1 MSIYDNT
8 KWVALSQFL
17 KIFMQVVS
25 LTVLTRL
32 VSPHEYG
39 LMAMATIIINFITIL
54 RDLGTSAALIQ
65 KKILSQITKSSV
77 FWLNVFLGTTLFF
90 LIILMSNQIAVFF
103 NEPELKNVLI
113 ILSFMFPVVCTG
125 SSHQALLERE
135 SKFRLIALIE
145 ICSSFIGLFFAI
157 LCAYKG
163 WGVYSL
169 VLQVMVSSIFST
181 CLLWIFHEW
190 RPSLYVDIKELKNIF
205 KFSVNLTLFNLIT
218 FFSRNIDSALIGKFF
233 NSNVLGAYSLA
244 YRIMLFPLQN
254 VTLVATRAIYP
265 VLSKNQDNPT
275 ILNDIFIKTLLVIS
289 SLTLPIVCG
298 IVLLSE
304 EFIYHLFGNKWN
316 LAAIILTWLA
326 PSGLIQSLS
335 NSVGCFFAAKGRTDI
350 IMKLSVLSSVI
361 IVVFIMIGI
370 QYNIIAI
377 TQFYLSA
384 NIINGLCVLYLT
396 LKLLNCS
403 VIKLIKS
410 LTPPILCSVILIMV
424 LTSINYLYHGDTS
437 LILFLFKIL
446 LGGGAY
452 LISYRFLFGNILI
465 DILPKKLHG
474 LFVLR
479 SIN

>member
-265 VLSKNQDNPT
+265 VLSKNQDNPN

-350 IMKLSVLSSVI
+350 IMKLS
-361 IVVFIMIGI
+361 
-370 QYNIIAI
+370 
-377 TQFYLSA
+377 
-384 NIINGLCVLYLT
+384 
-396 LKLLNCS
+396 
-403 VIKLIKS
+403 
-410 LTPPILCSVILIMV
+410 
-424 LTSINYLYHGDTS
+424 
-437 LILFLFKIL
+437 
-446 LGGGAY
+446 
-452 LISYRFLFGNILI
+452 
-465 DILPKKLHG
+465 
-474 LFVLR
+474 
-479 SIN
+479 